1 MALVEIRD
9 VYKSFQ
15 RDTQK
20 IDVFTA
26 LTLDIEAGSFTAL
39 MGPSGSGKSTLLN
52 LIAGLDKPTRGTV
65 RVGGAE
71 VSAMSAGQLAA
82 WRSRHVGF
90 VFQSFNL
97 LPVLTAYQNV
107 ELPLLLTRLS
117 GRERNERVKI
127 ALDLVGLADRAD
139 HYPRQLSGGQEQ
151 RAGPAGRQELAG
163 SPDAAAAAEQ
173 RVQQDDHHRHAR
185 RACRRAR
192 QDGPAPRE
200 GRPDR
205 EAARGGGRPVKYVQ
219 LVLANLGRHKLRSI
233 LTIAS
238 VALALF
244 LFASLRS
251 VTTTMAAAAQFGG
264 ARRLVT
270 LNATGLV
277 FPLPLAYGNRIK
289 AMPGVTGLS
298 WANWFGGRYG
308 DGKNFFANFAV
319 DAESY
324 LHLYPEIVMPADQK
338 QAFLQDRTGA
348 IIGDRLISQFGWKLG
363 QNVTLQGTIFQ
374 GDWTFKIDGV
384 YHPTDPAIGD
394 NVLIFHHDY
403 FDERIGRAGIAGWYI
418 VEIDDP
424 AHAPTIAKAIDDL
437 FRNSSSP
444 TKTGTERE
452 FQASFATMW
461 GNVSFLMSTIG
472 LAVVFAILLITAN
485 AMMMSAR
492 ERTGEI
498 AVLKTVGFSD
508 RLLFTLVMVEAGAL
522 ALTGAAIGLGGAT
535 LLYPAINFNGAGF
548 LPGFKVA
555 TSTLII
561 GALVAVGLMLASGLV
576 PAVRAARLPI
586 VQALR
591 KVE

>member
-1 MALVEIRD
+1 
-9 VYKSFQ
+9 
-15 RDTQK
+15 
-20 IDVFTA
+20 
-26 LTLDIEAGSFTAL
+26 
-39 MGPSGSGKSTLLN
+39 
-52 LIAGLDKPTRGTV
+52 
-65 RVGGAE
+65 
-71 VSAMSAGQLAA
+71 
-82 WRSRHVGF
+82 
-90 VFQSFNL
+90 
-97 LPVLTAYQNV
+97 
-107 ELPLLLTRLS
+107 
-117 GRERNERVKI
+117 
-127 ALDLVGLADRAD
+127 
-139 HYPRQLSGGQEQ
+139 
-151 RAGPAGRQELAG
+151 
-163 SPDAAAAAEQ
+163 
-173 RVQQDDHHRHAR
+173 
-185 RACRRAR
+185 
-192 QDGPAPRE
+192 
-200 GRPDR
+200 
-205 EAARGGGRPVKYVQ
+205 VKYLR
-219 LVLANLGRHKLRSI
+219 LVLANLGRHRLRTI

-251 VTTTMAAAAQFGG
+251 VTTTLAATAQFGG

-289 AMPGVTGLS
+289 ALPGVTGLS

-308 DGKNFFANFAV
+308 DGKTFFANFAV
-319 DAESY
+319 DPQSY
-324 LHLYPEIVMPADQK
+324 LAIYPEITLPADQR

-348 IIGDRLISQFGWKLG
+348 LIGKRLIGRYGWKLG
-363 QNVTLQGTIFQ
+363 QNVTLQGTIFP
-374 GDWTFKIDGV
+374 GDWTFTIRGV
-384 YHPTDPAIGD
+384 YTPTDPAIGD
-394 NVLIFHHDY
+394 DVLIFHHDY

-418 VEIDDP
+418 VEIDDA
-424 AHAPTIAKAIDDL
+424 AHAAAIAKSIDDL

-472 LAVVFAILLITAN
+472 LAVVFAILLVTAN

-498 AVLKTVGFSD
+498 AVLKTIGFSD
-508 RLLFTLVMVEAGAL
+508 RLLFALVMVEAGAM
-522 ALTGAAIGLGGAT
+522 ALTGAAIGLGGAK
-535 LLYPAINFNGAGF
+535 LFYPAINFNGAGF

-561 GALVAVGLMLASGLV
+561 GVLVAVGLMLASGLF
-576 PAVRAARLPI
+576 PAVRAARLPV

>member
-1 MALVEIRD
+1 MKYLRLV
-9 VYKSFQ
+9 F
-15 RDTQK
+15 
-20 IDVFTA
+20 
-26 LTLDIEAGSFTAL
+26 
-39 MGPSGSGKSTLLN
+39 
-52 LIAGLDKPTRGTV
+52 
-65 RVGGAE
+65 
-71 VSAMSAGQLAA
+71 
-82 WRSRHVGF
+82 
-90 VFQSFNL
+90 
-97 LPVLTAYQNV
+97 
-107 ELPLLLTRLS
+107 
-117 GRERNERVKI
+117 
-127 ALDLVGLADRAD
+127 
-139 HYPRQLSGGQEQ
+139 
-151 RAGPAGRQELAG
+151 
-163 SPDAAAAAEQ
+163 
-173 RVQQDDHHRHAR
+173 
-185 RACRRAR
+185 
-192 QDGPAPRE
+192 
-200 GRPDR
+200 
-205 EAARGGGRPVKYVQ
+205 
-219 LVLANLGRHKLRSI
+219 ANLGRHKLRSI

-277 FPLPLAYGNRIK
+277 FPLPLAYANRIK
-289 AMPGVTGLS
+289 GLPGVTGLS

-324 LHLYPEIVMPADQK
+324 LDLYPEIVLPADQR
-338 QAFLQDRTGA
+338 QAFIQDRTGA

-374 GDWTFKIDGV
+374 GDWTFTIDGV

-394 NVLIFHHDY
+394 NVLIFHHEY

-424 AHAPTIAKAIDDL
+424 AHAAQIAKTIDDM

-472 LAVVFAILLITAN
+472 LAVVFAILLVTAN

-492 ERTGEI
+492 ERTPEI

-508 RLLFTLVMVEAGAL
+508 RLLFGLVMVEAGAL
-522 ALTGAAIGLGGAT
+522 ALTGAAIGLGFAT
-535 LLYPAINFNGAGF
+535 FLYPAINFNGAGF

-576 PAVRAARLPI
+576 PALRAARLPV